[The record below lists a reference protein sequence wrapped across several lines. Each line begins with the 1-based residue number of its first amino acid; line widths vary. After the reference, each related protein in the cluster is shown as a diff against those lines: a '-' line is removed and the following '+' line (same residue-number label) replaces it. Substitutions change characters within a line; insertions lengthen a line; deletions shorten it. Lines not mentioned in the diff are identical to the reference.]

1 MKTKCLGSVLSVIC
15 CVLLA
20 SCGGQGGESDFEWG
34 AFQND
39 STNTVLT
46 LGMQQEE
53 IAEQLPCQMNEEN
66 LDALMAETNGK
77 GSVPYGDTPENAI
90 TVYYSNGVVTG
101 IWVDESEN
109 PMETS
114 NWYVA
119 GGITKGSTVE
129 EIQEVYGENNRIS
142 EESVGHQL
150 TYTYNEEWKRV
161 ETSDETFYIVNF
173 VVGEDGLF
181 SYTVE
186 LMTTD

>member
-1 MKTKCLGSVLSVIC
+1 MKNKCLLSVLSVLC

-20 SCGGQGGESDFEWG
+20 SCGGQGGESELEWG
-34 AFQND
+34 TFQND
-39 STNTVLT
+39 TANAVIT

-53 IAEQLPCQMNEEN
+53 IGKLLPCQ
-66 LDALMAETNGK
+66 LDEAILDDLMAETNSN
-77 GSVPYGDTPENAI
+77 GSVPYGDTPENAV
-90 TVYYSNGVVTG
+90 TVYYTDGVVTG

-129 EIQEVYGENNRIS
+129 EIQKVYGENNRIL
-142 EESVGHQL
+142 EEVVGQQL
-150 TYTYNEEWKRV
+150 TYTYNADWERV
-161 ETSDETFYIVNF
+161 ETSDETVYLVNF
-173 VVGEDGLF
+173 VVGEEGLF

-186 LMTTD
+186 TMPAD

>member
-20 SCGGQGGESDFEWG
+20 SCGSQGGESDLEWG

-53 IAEQLPCQMNEEN
+53 IREQLPCQMDEEN
-66 LDALMAETNGK
+66 LDVLMAETNGNS
-77 GSVPYGDTPENAI
+77 SVPYGDTPENAI

-114 NWYVA
+114 NWHVA

-142 EESVGHQL
+142 EESVGQQL
-150 TYTYNEEWKRV
+150 TYTYNADWERV
-161 ETSDETFYIVNF
+161 ETSDETVYIVNF

-186 LMTTD
+186 LMPAD